1 MVDSKRMTS
10 KRFLIGTLAMMA
22 LAAAAVTAVGDR
34 REVVPEV
41 VAGSSEN
48 VHSILAALPIGVTSS
63 FAHDWSAERAQVSS
77 GWLLALEVN
86 PELLVR
92 HQSAD
97 PVLYVGDLAVER
109 INSGD
114 LSGRV
119 IVLVPE
125 RIDLATAP
133 IFFGAAALPESVDT
147 STRKLELTRATNA
160 GAKPFAASALE
171 AALERGF
178 GGSDAETVEFQD
190 RRAVLEFAAQWIF
203 EFAPEESD
211 FAKELLLL

>member
-1 MVDSKRMTS
+1 MVDSTRMKS
-10 KRFLIGTLAMMA
+10 MRFLIGTLAVMA
-22 LAAAAVTAVGDR
+22 CAAAAVTAVGDR

-48 VHSILAALPIGVTSS
+48 VHSILAALPIDITTS
-63 FAHDWSAERAQVSS
+63 FAHDWSAERTQVSS
-77 GWLLALEVN
+77 GWLLTLEVN
-86 PELLVR
+86 PELLVL

-109 INSGD
+109 INHGNV
-114 LSGRV
+114 SGRV

-125 RIDLATAP
+125 RIDLTTAP
-133 IFFGAAALPESVDT
+133 IYFGAAALPESVDA

-171 AALERGF
+171 SAFERGLS
-178 GGSDAETVEFQD
+178 GSDTETVEFQD

-203 EFAPEESD
+203 EFAPEESEL
-211 FAKELLLL
+211 AKDLLLL

>member
-1 MVDSKRMTS
+1 MVDSTRMTS
-10 KRFLIGTLAMMA
+10 KRFLIGTLAVMA
-22 LAAAAVTAVGDR
+22 CAAAAVTAVGDR

-41 VAGSSEN
+41 IAGSSEN
-48 VHSILAALPIGVTSS
+48 VHSILAALPIDVTTS
-63 FAHDWSAERAQVSS
+63 FAHDWSAERAQVTS

-86 PELLVR
+86 PELLAL

-109 INSGD
+109 INRGD
-114 LSGRV
+114 ISGRV

-125 RIDLATAP
+125 RIDLEAAP
-133 IFFGAAALPESVDT
+133 IYFGTAALPESVDA
-147 STRKLELTRATNA
+147 STRRLELTRATNA

-171 AALERGF
+171 SALERGF
-178 GGSDAETVEFQD
+178 GGSDTEAVEFQN

-203 EFAPEESD
+203 EFAPEESEL
-211 FAKELLLL
+211 AKNLLLM